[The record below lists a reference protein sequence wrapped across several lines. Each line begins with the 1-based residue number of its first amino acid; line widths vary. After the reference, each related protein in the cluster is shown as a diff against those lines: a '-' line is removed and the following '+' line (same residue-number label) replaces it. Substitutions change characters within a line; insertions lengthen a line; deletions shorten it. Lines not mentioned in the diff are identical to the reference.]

1 MSAKQR
7 DLFGLDQRRR
17 VQPSPDRRSPT
28 LWVRRLRVLRE
39 LGSGD
44 LHVVRDVELRR
55 GFNVVWAPSQGAGE
69 GNALFK
75 DGVAGHTAGKS
86 TFCRLLRHVLGEPGF
101 APEAVRRAIR
111 QKLPTGWVVAEVVV
125 GDESWVVARPLSI
138 GPHSFCIRG
147 GSLDLLAEPA
157 GRRSYA
163 EFLQAVA
170 ATTVD
175 RLPAARFPAN
185 DDPVRWE
192 HLLPWL
198 SRDQE
203 CRFADFLEWRHAG
216 SGSEAPSLTVDERQF
231 LVRSVLGLISD
242 AERVEQQAN
251 AKLVAQ
257 RKEALRFEPLLRHR
271 AETDHSRVAKALSIE
286 PGQPG
291 APLFASVGRAE
302 IEKRK
307 VAVEKRER
315 QVAATDRRDDL
326 RKALEQ
332 AVSHEAKLR
341 QRLDQ
346 AQGQLDLQKRA
357 IEALLGKTQSDV
369 LAGLPPPRDFCGV
382 PLSLARERQCPLA
395 TNRPASLAAVRGE
408 RSAQDNLA
416 TQQVVAEAIEREIA
430 SLREAFRVAEGNTRT
445 ARHAFLA
452 ESTAYDNSRAELL
465 RDHATLVHLSR
476 VMAEA
481 VEAVKQAA
489 EQVDAISR
497 LDREID
503 DSYARQAAIRATQ
516 QAAVDRF
523 SRRFD
528 YVVRAI
534 LGEQVVGRVD
544 ATGRSLSLVVEEHGE
559 RDSAAIATIRL
570 LAFDFAALV
579 SSIEGDGV
587 FPRFLIHDGPR
598 EADLSPDIYE
608 RLFLLSRELE
618 QGCGEEPSFQYI
630 LTTTTR
636 PPDPFVAAPWLRLQ
650 LAGAPAEQ
658 RLLRCDL

>member
-17 VQPSPDRRSPT
+17 VQPSPDRRSPA

-44 LHVVRDVELRR
+44 QHVVRDVELRR
-55 GFNVVWAPSQGAGE
+55 GFNVVWAPSQGAGK

-101 APEAVRRAIR
+101 APEVVRRAIR
-111 QKLPTGWVVAEVVV
+111 QKLPNGWVVAEVLV
-125 GDESWVVARPLSI
+125 GDEPWLVARPLSI

-170 ATTVD
+170 ASTVD
-175 RLPAARFPAN
+175 QLPATRFPAN

-216 SGSEAPSLTVDERQF
+216 SGSEAPSLVGEERQF

-242 AERVEQQAN
+242 AERVELQAN
-251 AKLVAQ
+251 ANLVAQ
-257 RKEALRFEPLLRHR
+257 RKEAIRFEPLLRHR
-271 AETDHSRVAKALSIE
+271 AETDHSRVARALSIDS
-286 PGQPG
+286 GQPG
-291 APLFASVGRAE
+291 SPLFASVGRAE
-302 IEKRK
+302 IEKRRA
-307 VAVEKRER
+307 AVEMRER
-315 QVAATDRRDDL
+315 QIAASDRRDGL
-326 RKALEQ
+326 RKALED
-332 AVSHEAKLR
+332 AVSHEAELR
-341 QRLDQ
+341 ERLGQAEGRLAMQRG
-346 AQGQLDLQKRA
+346 AV
-357 IEALLGKTQSDV
+357 EALLGTTQSDV
-369 LAGLPPPRDFCGV
+369 LASLPPPRDYCSV

-408 RSAQDNLA
+408 RTAEEDLA
-416 TQQVVAEAIEREIA
+416 TQRAVVEACDREVA
-430 SLREAFRVAEGNTRT
+430 SLREAFRAAERDTRT

-452 ESTAYDNSRAELL
+452 ESTAYDRARAELL
-465 RDHATLVHLSR
+465 REQATLLHLSR
-476 VMAEA
+476 VMEEA
-481 VEAVKQAA
+481 VEAVEQAS

-497 LDREID
+497 LDREIEE
-503 DSYARQAAIRATQ
+503 SYARQAAHRATQ
-516 QAAVDRF
+516 QAAVARF
-523 SRRFD
+523 SGRFD

-579 SSIEGDGV
+579 SSIEGDGA

-618 QGCGEEPSFQYI
+618 QCCGEEPSFQYI
-630 LTTTTR
+630 LTTTSR

-650 LAGAPAEQ
+650 LAGAPAEH